1 MKSIDEDIKNG
12 QFKKLYLLYGD
23 EDYLKK
29 QYRDKLV
36 HALVAE
42 GDTMNFAKY
51 DGQNVSVGELID
63 LAETLP
69 FFAER
74 RVILVTDSG
83 FFKSSEEQLALYF
96 SEIQDTTCM
105 IFVESEV
112 DKRSK
117 TYKAAVK
124 AGSAVDFSM
133 PDERMLTS
141 WMMARVKQA
150 GKTMTQEAWTEFFDR
165 TNDSMDHMNLE
176 MEKLLSYVYDKDSI
190 SLADVEAI
198 CTKQMHSKVFDMISF
213 IASKN
218 LPKVLELYHDMLAAK
233 EPPIRIL
240 ALIIRQFDQMYL
252 MKDMASQGMNVSTIA
267 SKLGSRDF
275 IVRKNLGLARN
286 FTMEQI
292 RALLEDAAD
301 LDERAKTGRINDRM
315 AVELLM
321 VQYSK

>member
-29 QYRDKLV
+29 QYRDKLL

-96 SEIQDTTCM
+96 AEIQDTTCM

>member
-12 QFKKLYLLYGD
+12 QFKKIYLLYGD

-29 QYRDKLV
+29 QYRDKLL

-96 SEIQDTTCM
+96 AEIQDTTCM

-117 TYKAAVK
+117 TYKAAAK

-190 SLADVEAI
+190 TLADVEAI

>member
-96 SEIQDTTCM
+96 AEIQDTTCM

-176 MEKLLSYVYDKDSI
+176 MEKLLSYVYDKDCI

-252 MKDMASQGMNVSTIA
+252 MKDMASQGMNVFTIA

>member
-12 QFKKLYLLYGD
+12 QFKKIYLLYGD

-29 QYRDKLV
+29 QYRDKLL

-96 SEIQDTTCM
+96 AEIQDTTCM

>member
-96 SEIQDTTCM
+96 AEIQDTTCM

-176 MEKLLSYVYDKDSI
+176 MEKLLSYIYDKDSI
-190 SLADVEAI
+190 TLADVEAI

>member
-176 MEKLLSYVYDKDSI
+176 MEKLLSYIYDKDSI
-190 SLADVEAI
+190 TLADVEAI

>member
-96 SEIQDTTCM
+96 AEIQDTTCM

-176 MEKLLSYVYDKDSI
+176 MEKLLSYVYDKDCI

-213 IASKN
+213 IASKD

-301 LDERAKTGRINDRM
+301 LDERAKTGRIKDRM

>member
-141 WMMARVKQA
+141 WMMARMKQA

>member
-51 DGQNVSVGELID
+51 DGQNVSAGELID

-96 SEIQDTTCM
+96 AEIQDTTCM

-141 WMMARVKQA
+141 WMMARMKQA

-176 MEKLLSYVYDKDSI
+176 MEKLLSYIYDKDSI
-190 SLADVEAI
+190 TLADVEAI

>member
-29 QYRDKLV
+29 QYRDKLL

-141 WMMARVKQA
+141 WMMARMKQA

-176 MEKLLSYVYDKDSI
+176 MEKLLSYVYDKDCI

>member
-12 QFKKLYLLYGD
+12 QFKKIYLLYGD

-29 QYRDKLV
+29 QYRDKLL

-96 SEIQDTTCM
+96 AEIQDTTCM

-176 MEKLLSYVYDKDSI
+176 MEKLLSYIYDKDSI
-190 SLADVEAI
+190 TLADVEAI
-198 CTKQMHSKVFDMISF
+198 CTKQMHTKVFDMISF

>member
-1 MKSIDEDIKNG
+1 
-12 QFKKLYLLYGD
+12 
-23 EDYLKK
+23 
-29 QYRDKLV
+29 
-36 HALVAE
+36 
-42 GDTMNFAKY
+42 MNFAKY

-96 SEIQDTTCM
+96 AEIQDTTCM

-117 TYKAAVK
+117 TYKAAAK

-190 SLADVEAI
+190 TLADVEAI

>member
-29 QYRDKLV
+29 QYRDKLL

-96 SEIQDTTCM
+96 AEIQDTTCM

-176 MEKLLSYVYDKDSI
+176 MEKLLSYVYDKDCI

>member
-1 MKSIDEDIKNG
+1 MKSIDEDIKRG

-29 QYRDKLV
+29 QYRDKLL

-96 SEIQDTTCM
+96 AEIQDTTCM

-176 MEKLLSYVYDKDSI
+176 MEKLLSYIYDKDSI
-190 SLADVEAI
+190 TLADVEAI

-213 IASKN
+213 IASKD

-301 LDERAKTGRINDRM
+301 LDECAKTGRINDRM

>member
-1 MKSIDEDIKNG
+1 MKSIDEDIKSG

-29 QYRDKLV
+29 QYRDKLL

-96 SEIQDTTCM
+96 AEIQDTTCM

-117 TYKAAVK
+117 TYKAAAK

-176 MEKLLSYVYDKDSI
+176 MEKLLSYVYDKGSI

>member
-141 WMMARVKQA
+141 WMMARMKQA

-176 MEKLLSYVYDKDSI
+176 MEKLLSYIYDKDSI
-190 SLADVEAI
+190 TLADVEAI